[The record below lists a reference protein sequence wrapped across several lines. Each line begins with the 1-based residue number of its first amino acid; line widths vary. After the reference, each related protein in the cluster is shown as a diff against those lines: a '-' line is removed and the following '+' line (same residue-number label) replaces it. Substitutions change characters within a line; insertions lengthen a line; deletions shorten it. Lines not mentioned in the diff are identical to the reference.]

1 MKLLFIIAVSALL
14 LVGAGCDAKTK
25 QAAAPPSPEAT
36 APPSPVGLPR
46 VLKETF
52 DEDDHL
58 DAALQ
63 ELDTVE

>member
-1 MKLLFIIAVSALL
+1 MKRILIIAVSALL
-14 LVGAGCDAKTK
+14 LVGAGCGAKSK
-25 QAAAPPSPEAT
+25 QASAPAPEVA

-46 VLKETF
+46 VLKESF

>member
-1 MKLLFIIAVSALL
+1 MKRILFIAVSALL
-14 LVGAGCDAKTK
+14 LVGAGCGAKSK
-25 QAAAPPSPEAT
+25 QTAPVPEVV

-46 VLKETF
+46 VLKESF

-63 ELDTVE
+63 ELDAVE